1 MPIPNQAPAAGGGR
15 TAEQIEAE
23 LASID
28 AAARDQLLADDAGN
42 SDSGEKPSAK
52 AREHD
57 YEYEASRK
65 GWKPESEY
73 TGPEGK
79 WVDAKTFVER
89 GERFTKKL
97 EGEIESL
104 KKQVQAFEG
113 TKAQFRKFFD
123 DQMAKRDKEHSEAI
137 QALRLQRSQANRD
150 GDDEL
155 VLQLED
161 RIEATKKQQQA
172 LKDEVTEAAT
182 ERTEGASV
190 AAGNEPNPVLDEFI
204 ADGNQWF
211 KEDEVLTKHAIA
223 VGKQLRVNGEK
234 AMGRRFLDMVAAQV
248 RADFPRRFKEIDAAA
263 GGTQR
268 QSAAGN
274 GGRAGTG
281 NTDSANSYGGKTVR
295 DLPPEDLAVMRQFIK
310 EGLYTEASF
319 LKSYFTRNA

>member
-1 MPIPNQAPAAGGGR
+1 MPNPNEPAGGTGR

-28 AAARDQLLADDAGN
+28 AAARDQQLESVSDGKPAAKTRAD
-42 SDSGEKPSAK
+42 GEP
-52 AREHD
+52 D

-65 GWKPESEY
+65 GWKPEAQY

-97 EGEIESL
+97 EDKVSSL
-104 KKQVQAFEG
+104 ERQIANFEG

-137 QALRLQRSQANRD
+137 QALRIQRSQATRD

-155 VLQLED
+155 AIELED
-161 RIEATKKQQQA
+161 RIEATRKQQA
-172 LKDEVTEAAT
+172 LLKTEAEAAAT
-182 ERTEGASV
+182 ERTEGASA

-211 KEDEVLTKHAIA
+211 KDDEALAKHAIA
-223 VGKQLRVNGEK
+223 VGKQMRADGEK
-234 AMGRRFLDMVAAQV
+234 ATGRKFLELVKSQV
-248 RADFPRRFKEIDAAA
+248 RDDFPRRFKEIDAAA
-263 GGTQR
+263 GTSQR
-268 QSAAGN
+268 QSAT
-274 GGRAGTG
+274 GGSGRTG
-281 NTDSANSYGGKTVR
+281 GSAADTTGGYNGKTER
-295 DLPPEDLAVMRQFIK
+295 DLPPEDLTVMRQFIK
-310 EGLYTEASF
+310 DGLYTKETF
-319 LKSYFTRNA
+319 LKSYFSRNV